1 VIPPGQQLIVT
12 PDLGVEG
19 VIEDDEE
26 TKRAVEQHAEEFIR
40 TKFESKLE
48 ELKIPF
54 QVDILRASTDNDTI
68 GAVICRR
75 ADAVNATVVVMA
87 KHTRGAIKEFFVG
100 SATNYCTHHCK
111 QPVLVL
117 HID

>member
-1 VIPPGQQLIVT
+1 MLVLLGSAGIARADVVTFVTTCVHICHVQL
-12 PDLGVEG
+12 
-19 VIEDDEE
+19 
-26 TKRAVEQHAEEFIR
+26 Q
-40 TKFESKLE
+40 
-48 ELKIPF
+48 IPF

-75 ADAVNATVVVMA
+75 ADAVNAAVVIMA